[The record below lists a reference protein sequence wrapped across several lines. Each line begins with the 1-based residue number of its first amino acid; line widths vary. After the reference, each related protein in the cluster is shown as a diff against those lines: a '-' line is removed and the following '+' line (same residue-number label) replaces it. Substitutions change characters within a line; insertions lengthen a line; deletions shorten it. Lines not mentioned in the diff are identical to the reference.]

1 MEEVKKH
8 KREINRQKMVGWYDP
23 KHLGKTAVEVLIST
37 IFGRHADK
45 RVMQALADPGGLT
58 EKCYYEVVG
67 RSDKEFWF
75 DYISDVGDG
84 FDSTY
89 TMAYHMTRPVLPLA
103 QRKNESD
110 RESMMSTHE
119 TQRGEMLIFGGDEV
133 YPTAAYKTYNE
144 RLISLYKALFPKKS
158 AKPTEKPDNKSMPVV
173 FAVPGNHD
181 WYDSLVAFSDI
192 FFSSVPPNP
201 PKYFAGWRTMQNR
214 SYFAVKLPM
223 GWWLFGTDM
232 QLGSSL
238 DNAQIDYFKR
248 VMKDVKADDRIILC
262 NAEPHWITAQMYK
275 NDPAYNNRNLG
286 YFEGGVLKGR
296 TAIYVAGDRH
306 YYRRHEEIS
315 RSKTK
320 TDPAS
325 KSKVQKIVAGGG
337 GAFLHPTHN
346 EHVNKIGR
354 RDIFELRA
362 SYPDEPVSKRL
373 TYWNLLF
380 PLWNLKF
387 GLVTGTLYLLTA
399 QAFLSDLGKFSV
411 GNLTGAIKT
420 VVSAALTQPVA
431 LFWTVLIFAGFL
443 LFTDTHSKP
452 YRYVAGPIHALTHL
466 TAVFFIGWFAAYFV
480 GVETGVRTQ
489 PIMQLLK
496 IAGIVFLLG
505 SVAGP
510 MIMGIYLLVSLNF
523 FGRHHNEAFSSIKI
537 ADYKNFL
544 RFKIDETSGD
554 LTIFPVGVQR
564 VVTSWK
570 AGDKK
575 KDEPD
580 IIPANIK
587 PDNEAFLIEEP
598 IVFVKGIPKP
608 ATNSDA
614 VETTK
619 AASDTRGVES
629 RTMETGAETNQTI
642 KVEN

>member
-1 MEEVKKH
+1 MGEEKKH
-8 KREINRQKMVGWYDP
+8 KREISRQKMVGWYDP
-23 KHLGKTAVEVLIST
+23 GQLGKTAVEVLIST

-45 RVMQALADPGGLT
+45 RVMQALADPGSLT

-67 RSDKEFWF
+67 KSDKEFWF

-89 TMAYHMTRPVLPLA
+89 TMAYHLTRPILPLA
-103 QRKNESD
+103 RKKKAADQENTII
-110 RESMMSTHE
+110 THD
-119 TQRGEMLIFGGDEV
+119 TPRGEMLIFGGDEV
-133 YPTAAYKTYNE
+133 YPTAAFKTYNE
-144 RLISLYKALFPKKS
+144 RLISLYNALFPKKILKS
-158 AKPTEKPDNKSMPVV
+158 MEKPDNKSMPVV

-192 FFSSVPPNP
+192 FFSSIPPNP

-214 SYFAVKLPM
+214 SYFAIKLPM

-248 VMKDVKADDRIILC
+248 VMNDVKTDDRIILC
-262 NAEPHWITAQMYK
+262 NAEPHWITAQMYN
-275 NDPAYNNRNLG
+275 NDPAYNNRNMG

-315 RSKTK
+315 RGKTK
-320 TDPAS
+320 TNPAS

-354 RDIFELRA
+354 RDIYELRE

-373 TYWNLLF
+373 TFWNLLF

-387 GLVTGTLYLLTA
+387 GLVTGILYLLTA

-411 GNLTGAIKT
+411 HNLSGAIQT
-420 VVSAALTQPVA
+420 VISAALTQPVA

-452 YRYVAGPIHALTHL
+452 YRYIAGPIHAFAHL
-466 TAVFFIGWFAAYFV
+466 AAVFFIGWFAAYFV

-489 PIMQLLK
+489 PITQLLK

-505 SVAGP
+505 SVVGS
-510 MIMGIYLLVSLNF
+510 MIMGIYLFVSLNF

-544 RFKIDETSGD
+544 RFKIDETNGD
-554 LTIFPVGVQR
+554 LTIFPIGVER
-564 VVTSWK
+564 VVTNWK
-570 AGDKK
+570 DGDKK
-575 KDEPD
+575 RGEPA
-580 IIPANIK
+580 IIPANLR
-587 PDNEAFLIEEP
+587 PENEAFLIEEP
-598 IVFVKGIPKP
+598 IVFVKGIPKLLP
-608 ATNSDA
+608 QLKT
-614 VETTK
+614 VESIK
-619 AASDTRGVES
+619 AASGARGVES
-629 RTMETGAETNQTI
+629 RTLETEAETNPT
-642 KVEN
+642 KN